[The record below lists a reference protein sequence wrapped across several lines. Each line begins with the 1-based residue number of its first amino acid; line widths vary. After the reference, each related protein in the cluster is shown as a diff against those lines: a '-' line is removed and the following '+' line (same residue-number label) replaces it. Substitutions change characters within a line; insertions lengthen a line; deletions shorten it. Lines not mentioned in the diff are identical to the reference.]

1 MNDYI
6 HMPDGSRIRCLVP
19 RGTERKNASVDGRLI
34 VFGKPTI
41 DQWQPP
47 EPPEAA

>member
-6 HMPDGSRIRCLVP
+6 HMPDGSRIRWLTP
-19 RGTERKNASVDGRLI
+19 RGNERKDPTIDGKLRVI
-34 VFGKPTI
+34 GRSSI